1 MQVQTQQIEQLANKL
16 KTLSPE
22 RITEV
27 EDFIDFLR
35 HRDENRQ
42 LTQLAMNASQST
54 LNIIWDN
61 TDDAE
66 YDRL

>member
-1 MQVQTQQIEQLANKL
+1 MQVQTQQIEHLANKL
-16 KTLSPE
+16 QTLSQK

-35 HRDENRQ
+35 QRDENQQ
-42 LTQLAMNASQST
+42 LTQLAMKASQST
-54 LNIIWDN
+54 LNTIWDN

>member
-1 MQVQTQQIEQLANKL
+1 MQAQTQQIEQLANKL
-16 KTLSPE
+16 QTLSQE

-35 HRDENRQ
+35 QRDESRQ
-42 LTQLAMNASQST
+42 LTQLAMNASQSA
-54 LNIIWDN
+54 LNALWDN
-61 TDDAE
+61 TVDAE

>member
-16 KTLSPE
+16 KTLSQE

-35 HRDENRQ
+35 QRDENRQ

-54 LNIIWDN
+54 LNTIWDN
-61 TDDAE
+61 ADDAE